1 MDNQKYVLRKL
12 EEAKQNILKTLGPRN
27 SYSKSDVFKMLTKF
41 GYVESLALDEAPMYL
56 PSKGYCFDSISEF
69 TNSFI
74 QNNSN
79 YQIYAIRMEH
89 HFNLFVVS
97 YKQNIANAY
106 YSVNISLETMDIC
119 YILEV
124 MTNRDL

>member
-1 MDNQKYVLRKL
+1 MDNQKYVLKKL
-12 EEAKQNILKTLGPRN
+12 EEAKTTAYEFVGFKNA
-27 SYSKSDVFKMLTKF
+27 YSKRDIFKMLTKY
-41 GYVESLALDEAPMYL
+41 GYVEILSLDEAPMYL
-56 PSKGYCFDSISEF
+56 PSKGYSFESISEF
-69 TNSFI
+69 TQGFI
-74 QNNSN
+74 HNNSD
-79 YQIYAIRMEH
+79 YEIYAIRMEH

-97 YKQNIANAY
+97 YDSGYANAY

>member
-1 MDNQKYVLRKL
+1 MDNQKYVAKKL
-12 EEAKQNILKTLGPRN
+12 DEAKETILKTLGSRN
-27 SYSKSDVFKMLTKF
+27 LYSKSDVFKMLTKF
-41 GYVESLALDEAPMYL
+41 GYVELLTLDEAPMYL

-69 TNSFI
+69 TNGFI
-74 QNNSN
+74 KNNSN

-97 YKQNIANAY
+97 YENNSANAY

>member
-1 MDNQKYVLRKL
+1 MDNEKYVAKKL
-12 EEAKQNILKTLGPRN
+12 EDAKEIILKTLGSKN
-27 SYSKSDVFKMLTKF
+27 SYSKSDVFKMLTRF
-41 GYVESLALDEAPMYL
+41 GYVETLTLDEAPMYL

-69 TNSFI
+69 TNGFI
-74 QNNSN
+74 QNDSS

-89 HFNLFVVS
+89 HFNLFVIS
-97 YKQNIANAY
+97 FANNFANAY

-124 MTNRDL
+124 MTNRL